1 MKAVYLPSLKKAKMV
16 MSLETI
22 YLKSDSTFSTQLS
35 EWASAIG
42 VNTEE
47 YDFKSDEISVD
58 GLLVIN
64 ANQDIDRETEEVH
77 AFFDVKHFPTQ
88 KVDINGT
95 LQVAVSNFQNWM
107 RNFKCKT
114 ILILGADDLIENEN
128 LDRFLKRASS
138 IKL

>member
-1 MKAVYLPSLKKAKMV
+1 MRSLKKGRMV

-22 YLKSDSTFSTQLS
+22 YLKSDSAFSTQLS
-35 EWASAIG
+35 EWASTLG
-42 VNTEE
+42 VKTEQ

-64 ANQDIDRETEEVH
+64 ANQDIDKDTEEVH
-77 AFFDVKHFPTQ
+77 AFFDLKHFPTQ
-88 KVDINGT
+88 KVDVNGT

-107 RNFKCKT
+107 RNFKCKN
-114 ILILGADDLIENEN
+114 ILILGSDDLINNEN
-128 LDRFLKRASS
+128 LDRFLQRASS

>member
-1 MKAVYLPSLKKAKMV
+1 

-22 YLKSDSTFSTQLS
+22 YLKSDSAFSAQLS
-35 EWASAIG
+35 EWASTLG
-42 VNTEE
+42 VKTEQ

-64 ANQDIDRETEEVH
+64 ANQDIDKDTEEVH
-77 AFFDVKHFPTQ
+77 AFFDLKHFPTQ
-88 KVDINGT
+88 KVDVNGT

-107 RNFKCKT
+107 RNFKCKN
-114 ILILGADDLIENEN
+114 ILILGSDDLINNEN
-128 LDRFLKRASS
+128 LDRFLQRASS

>member
-1 MKAVYLPSLKKAKMV
+1 

-22 YLKSDSTFSTQLS
+22 YLKSDTTFSTRMS
-35 EWASAIG
+35 EWASSMGIQ
-42 VNTEE
+42 TEF
-47 YDFKSDEISVD
+47 YDFKSEDIVTD
-58 GLLVIN
+58 GLLLIN
-64 ANQDIDRETEEVH
+64 ENQNIEKDVEEIH
-77 AFFDVKHFPTQ
+77 AFFDMKHFPTQ

-114 ILILGADDLIENEN
+114 ILILGADDLVENEN
-128 LDRFLKRASS
+128 LDRFLQRASS

>member
-1 MKAVYLPSLKKAKMV
+1 

-22 YLKSDSTFSTQLS
+22 YLKSDSTFSTRLS
-35 EWASAIG
+35 EWASTMGIQ
-42 VNTEE
+42 TEF
-47 YDFKSDEISVD
+47 YDFKSEDITTD
-58 GLLVIN
+58 GLLLIN
-64 ANQDIDRETEEVH
+64 ENQDIEKDVEEIH

-88 KVDINGT
+88 KIDVNGT

-107 RNFKCKT
+107 GKFKCKS
-114 ILILGADDLIENEN
+114 ILILGSDNLVDNEN